1 MEMRTTKAT
10 NNINNGNSNSRLN
23 NNNMIILKINN
34 ENNNKY
40 DKLKTMRI
48 IINIISEEKMAVVCV
63 PWMMARRIT
72 MTKKKK
78 VMSKKIRYT
87 S

>member
-23 NNNMIILKINN
+23 NNNN